1 MARLQFQLKV
11 DGLEDESL
19 VVRGFEGQESLSD
32 SVWRSE
38 PCYGFR
44 YQVDL
49 ASALSNLAAEQFV
62 DQTAHLTILRDGQ
75 VVQQINGIVRQF
87 SKGDTGHRH
96 TFYSLT
102 LVPALERL
110 SLRSNSR
117 IFQQQSVPEIISIL
131 LQEMGIE
138 DYAFA
143 LKREC
148 AQREFCVQY
157 RETDLQFLH
166 RIAAEEGL
174 VYSHLHEAQKH
185 TLLFTDSSDSQP
197 KLAKPVPYNALA
209 GGEINLPYVVDLQ
222 FKTTAQVSHTELKDY
237 SFKKPAYGFTQRTQG
252 KDIAYQQPNYEHFD
266 APGRY
271 KDDANGKAFSQIR
284 LEYLRRDALL
294 ADAKS
299 DEPLLLAGVRFD
311 LQDHLD
317 HAMNRDWLVVQANH
331 QGTQPQAL
339 QEEGGSGATT
349 YSNQLK
355 LIPAHITWRAR
366 PCAKPQV
373 DGPMIATVVG
383 PQGEEIYCDN
393 FGRVKVH
400 FPWDRYSSSNE
411 KSSCWVRVAQEWAG
425 SQYGSMAIPR
435 VGHEVIVSFL
445 NGDPDQPIITGRTY
459 HATNTAPY
467 ALPDHKTKTVLRT
480 ETHQGQGY
488 NELSFEDQAG
498 SEQILLHA
506 QKDWD
511 ALIEHDHTEV
521 IRHDQH
527 LTVDNDRFTRI
538 QRNQHLTVEGEVR
551 SKIALDSSHEVG
563 ASLQHK
569 VGQRIAVEAGKEISL
584 KSGAK
589 IVVEAGAEL
598 TLKAGGSFVKVDAG
612 GVHLVGPAINLN
624 AGGSAGSGSAYSG
637 QLAAAPRMLAQ
648 AKPVAE
654 LVQPDVAAS
663 MQSGAARVIDVASLP
678 TMMPSSA
685 NNTANDE
692 PVAEE
697 KTPERIL
704 KSDLLKPSDE
714 LEKLAKRQASAYRQG
729 NHSDEVKLLQ
739 EALIKLGFDL
749 GKAGAD
755 GDFGSKTK
763 TAIEQFQK
771 SYQPSHQ
778 THPSYSIGAVDGIVG
793 KGTLLALDEALM
805 DGWVYENIDGYIY
818 SQDGGFLGKTFNPSN
833 VVYIAESKDDSG
845 NYINAKELINI
856 THEEFQIS
864 AAIVKHEGT
873 DDKSPDE
880 YIWIA
885 HSANNY
891 ATKKGKSLYQILMTS
906 YSSVPKSEKVP
917 LPYSKEDLTSNF
929 ARKAVA
935 SVYLDPD
942 PTNGATLWDGTDFIA
957 WGLNSPNGTPQ
968 NKFEEYYRITIDSS
982 TYQSFLSAQLLKYK
996 GGKVKYYG
1004 KYYDIPSMVFKE
1016 PKNWASGNFVYDT
1029 GYLRRKMI
1037 LATGTRGRSI
1047 FWRVI

>member
-527 LTVDNDRFTRI
+527 LTMDNDRFTRI

-624 AGGSAGSGSAYSG
+624 AGGSAGSGSAYGG

-654 LVQPDVAAS
+654 LVQPDIAAS

-678 TMMPSSA
+678 TIMPSSA

>member
-49 ASALSNLAAEQFV
+49 ASALSNLTAEQFV

-75 VVQQINGIVRQF
+75 VVQQINGIVRQL

-102 LVPALERL
+102 LVPELERL

-209 GGEINLPYVVDLQ
+209 GGEINHPYVVDLQ

-445 NGDPDQPIITGRTY
+445 NGDPDQPIVTGRTY

-584 KSGAK
+584 KSGTK

-612 GVHLVGPAINLN
+612 GVHLVGPAINPN
-624 AGGSAGSGSAYSG
+624 AGGSAGSGSAYGG

-654 LVQPDVAAS
+654 LVQPDIAAS

-678 TMMPSSA
+678 TMMPNSA

-771 SYQPSHQ
+771 SYKPSHQ

-805 DGWVYENIDGYIY
+805 DGWVYLLITKDM
-818 SQDGGFLGKTFNPSN
+818 LN
-833 VVYIAESKDDSG
+833 VVCPNSG
-845 NYINAKELINI
+845 NNKELLDSLNKYCPMYEIDTPI
-856 THEEFQIS
+856 R
-864 AAIVKHEGT
+864 
-873 DDKSPDE
+873 
-880 YIWIA
+880 IA
-885 HSANNY
+885 HFLSQIAHESGCFSSLTEGSNY
-891 ATKKGKSLYQILMTS
+891 SHMAAKLKFSKYRSYVDSLKSGST
-906 YSSVPKSEKVP
+906 
-917 LPYSKEDLTSNF
+917 
-929 ARKAVA
+929 
-935 SVYLDPD
+935 
-942 PTNGATLWDGTDFIA
+942 
-957 WGLNSPNGTPQ
+957 
-968 NKFEEYYRITIDSS
+968 NKFIREDNPARCKQPDL
-982 TYQSFLSAQLLKYK
+982 F
-996 GGKVKYYG
+996 
-1004 KYYDIPSMVFKE
+1004 
-1016 PKNWASGNFVYDT
+1016 NFVYSSSNGNGDEKSGD
-1029 GYLRRKMI
+1029 GYKY
-1037 LATGTRGRSI
+1037 RGRGLIQITGKDKYSRFTSVHNSKNPDDTQNFVI
-1047 FWRVI
+1047 NPDLVSENLNYAVESACIYWRHWGALSKKFNANGDINILIDNAPNDVELISQAVNGGSYGHSNGLDDRIDKFNKIKNNLGL

>member
-49 ASALSNLAAEQFV
+49 ASALSNLTAEQFV

-222 FKTTAQVSHTELKDY
+222 FKTTAQVSHTEFKDY

-317 HAMNRDWLVVQANH
+317 LAMNRDWLVVQANH

-349 YSNQLK
+349 YSNQLR

-598 TLKAGGSFVKVDAG
+598 TLTAGGSFVKVDAG

-624 AGGSAGSGSAYSG
+624 AGGSAGSGSAYGG

-654 LVQPDVAAS
+654 LVQPDIAAS

-678 TMMPSSA
+678 TMIPSSA

-778 THPSYSIGAVDGIVG
+778 THPSYSIGPVDGIVG

-805 DGWVYENIDGYIY
+805 DGWVYLLITKDM
-818 SQDGGFLGKTFNPSN
+818 LN
-833 VVYIAESKDDSG
+833 VVCPNSG
-845 NYINAKELINI
+845 NNKELLDSLNKYCPMYEIDTPI
-856 THEEFQIS
+856 R
-864 AAIVKHEGT
+864 
-873 DDKSPDE
+873 
-880 YIWIA
+880 IA
-885 HSANNY
+885 HFLSQIAHESGCFSSLTEGSNY
-891 ATKKGKSLYQILMTS
+891 SHMAAKLKFSKYRSYVDSLKSGST
-906 YSSVPKSEKVP
+906 
-917 LPYSKEDLTSNF
+917 
-929 ARKAVA
+929 
-935 SVYLDPD
+935 
-942 PTNGATLWDGTDFIA
+942 
-957 WGLNSPNGTPQ
+957 
-968 NKFEEYYRITIDSS
+968 NKFIREDNPARCKQPDL
-982 TYQSFLSAQLLKYK
+982 F
-996 GGKVKYYG
+996 
-1004 KYYDIPSMVFKE
+1004 
-1016 PKNWASGNFVYDT
+1016 NFVYSSSNGNGDEKSGD
-1029 GYLRRKMI
+1029 GYKY
-1037 LATGTRGRSI
+1037 RGRGLIQITGKDKYSRFTSVHNSKNPDDTQNFVI
-1047 FWRVI
+1047 NPDLVSENLNYAVESACIYWRHWGALSKKFNANGDINILIDNAPNDVELISQAVNGGSYGHSNGLDDRIDKFNKIKNNLGL

>member
-49 ASALSNLAAEQFV
+49 ASALSNLTAEQFV

-197 KLAKPVPYNALA
+197 KLAKPVPYNALT

-551 SKIALDSSHEVG
+551 SKIALDSNHEVG

-624 AGGSAGSGSAYSG
+624 AGGSAGSGSAYGG

-654 LVQPDVAAS
+654 LVQPDIAAS

-805 DGWVYENIDGYIY
+805 DGWVYLLITKDMLNIVCP
-818 SQDGGFLGKTFNPSN
+818 N
-833 VVYIAESKDDSG
+833 SG
-845 NYINAKELINI
+845 NNKELLDSLNKYCPMYEIDTPI
-856 THEEFQIS
+856 R
-864 AAIVKHEGT
+864 
-873 DDKSPDE
+873 
-880 YIWIA
+880 IA
-885 HSANNY
+885 HFLSQIAHESGCFSSLTEGSNY
-891 ATKKGKSLYQILMTS
+891 SHMAAKLKFSKYRSYVDSLKSGST
-906 YSSVPKSEKVP
+906 
-917 LPYSKEDLTSNF
+917 
-929 ARKAVA
+929 
-935 SVYLDPD
+935 
-942 PTNGATLWDGTDFIA
+942 
-957 WGLNSPNGTPQ
+957 
-968 NKFEEYYRITIDSS
+968 NKFIREDNPARCKQPDL
-982 TYQSFLSAQLLKYK
+982 F
-996 GGKVKYYG
+996 
-1004 KYYDIPSMVFKE
+1004 
-1016 PKNWASGNFVYDT
+1016 NFVYSSSNGNGDEKSGD
-1029 GYLRRKMI
+1029 GYKY
-1037 LATGTRGRSI
+1037 RGRGLIQITGKDKYSRFTSVHNSKNPDDTQNFVI
-1047 FWRVI
+1047 NPDLVSENLNYAVESACIYWRHWGALSKKFNANGDINILIDNAPNDVELISQAVNGGSYGHSNGLDDRIDKFNKIKNSLGL

>member
-1 MARLQFQLKV
+1 MARLQFLLQV

-49 ASALSNLAAEQFV
+49 ASALSNLTAEQFV
-62 DQTAHLTILRDGQ
+62 DQTAHLTILRDGK
-75 VVQQINGIVRQF
+75 VVQQINGIVRQL

-117 IFQQQSVPEIISIL
+117 IFQQQTVPEIISIL

-185 TLLFTDSSDSQP
+185 TLLFTDSTDNQP

-209 GGEINLPYVVDLQ
+209 GGQFNLPYVVDLQ

-299 DEPLLLAGVRFD
+299 DESLLLAGVRFD

-317 HAMNRDWLVVQANH
+317 LAMNRDWLVVQANH
-331 QGTQPQAL
+331 QGRQPQAL

-400 FPWDRYSSSNE
+400 FPWDRYSNSNE

-563 ASLQHK
+563 ASRQHK

-624 AGGSAGSGSAYSG
+624 AGGSAGSGSAYGG

-654 LVQPDVAAS
+654 LVQPDIVAS

-805 DGWVYENIDGYIY
+805 DGWVYLLITKDM
-818 SQDGGFLGKTFNPSN
+818 LN
-833 VVYIAESKDDSG
+833 VVCPNSG
-845 NYINAKELINI
+845 NNKELLDSLNKYCPMYEIDTPI
-856 THEEFQIS
+856 R
-864 AAIVKHEGT
+864 
-873 DDKSPDE
+873 
-880 YIWIA
+880 IA
-885 HSANNY
+885 HFLSQIAHESGCFSSLTEGSNY
-891 ATKKGKSLYQILMTS
+891 SHMAAKLKFSKYRSYVDSLKSGST
-906 YSSVPKSEKVP
+906 
-917 LPYSKEDLTSNF
+917 
-929 ARKAVA
+929 
-935 SVYLDPD
+935 
-942 PTNGATLWDGTDFIA
+942 
-957 WGLNSPNGTPQ
+957 
-968 NKFEEYYRITIDSS
+968 NKFIREDNPARCKQPDL
-982 TYQSFLSAQLLKYK
+982 F
-996 GGKVKYYG
+996 
-1004 KYYDIPSMVFKE
+1004 
-1016 PKNWASGNFVYDT
+1016 NFVYSSSNGNGDEKSGD
-1029 GYLRRKMI
+1029 GYKY
-1037 LATGTRGRSI
+1037 RGRGLIQITGKDKYSRFTSVHNSKNPDDTQNFVI
-1047 FWRVI
+1047 NPDLVSENLNYAVESACIYWRHWGALSKKFNANGDINILIDNAPNDVELISQAVNGGSYGHSNGLDDRIDKFNKIKNNLGL

>member
-49 ASALSNLAAEQFV
+49 ASALSNLTAEQFV

-299 DEPLLLAGVRFD
+299 DEPLLLAGMRFD

-317 HAMNRDWLVVQANH
+317 LAMNRDWLVVQANH
-331 QGTQPQAL
+331 QGRQPQAL

-373 DGPMIATVVG
+373 DGPMIAIVVG

-598 TLKAGGSFVKVDAG
+598 TLTAGGSFVKVDAG

-624 AGGSAGSGSAYSG
+624 AGGSAGSGSAYGG

-654 LVQPDVAAS
+654 LVQPDIAAS

-697 KTPERIL
+697 ETPERIL

-818 SQDGGFLGKTFNPSN
+818 SQDGGFLGRTFNPSN

>member
-49 ASALSNLAAEQFV
+49 ASALSNLTAEQFV

-209 GGEINLPYVVDLQ
+209 GGEINVPYVVDLQ

-339 QEEGGSGATT
+339 QEEGGAGATT

-445 NGDPDQPIITGRTY
+445 NGDPDQPIVTGRTY

-551 SKIALDSSHEVG
+551 SIIVLDSSHEVG
-563 ASLQHK
+563 ASLQYK

-624 AGGSAGSGSAYSG
+624 AGGSAGSGSAYGG

-654 LVQPDVAAS
+654 LVQPDIAAS

-685 NNTANDE
+685 NNTANGE
-692 PVAEE
+692 PVPEE

-805 DGWVYENIDGYIY
+805 DGWVYLLITKDM
-818 SQDGGFLGKTFNPSN
+818 LN
-833 VVYIAESKDDSG
+833 VVCPNSG
-845 NYINAKELINI
+845 NNKELLDSLNKYCPMYEIDTPI
-856 THEEFQIS
+856 R
-864 AAIVKHEGT
+864 
-873 DDKSPDE
+873 
-880 YIWIA
+880 IA
-885 HSANNY
+885 HFLSQIAHESGCFSSLTEGSNY
-891 ATKKGKSLYQILMTS
+891 SHMAAKLKFSKYRTYVDSLKSGST
-906 YSSVPKSEKVP
+906 
-917 LPYSKEDLTSNF
+917 
-929 ARKAVA
+929 
-935 SVYLDPD
+935 
-942 PTNGATLWDGTDFIA
+942 
-957 WGLNSPNGTPQ
+957 
-968 NKFEEYYRITIDSS
+968 NKFIREDNPARCKQPDL
-982 TYQSFLSAQLLKYK
+982 F
-996 GGKVKYYG
+996 
-1004 KYYDIPSMVFKE
+1004 
-1016 PKNWASGNFVYDT
+1016 NFVYSSSNGNGDEKSGD
-1029 GYLRRKMI
+1029 GYKY
-1037 LATGTRGRSI
+1037 RGRGLIQITGKDKYSRFTSVHNSKNPDDTQNFVI
-1047 FWRVI
+1047 NPDLVSENLNYAVESACIYWRHWGALSKKFNANGDINILIDNAPNDVELISQAVNGGSYGHSNGLDDRIDKFNKIKNNLGL

>member
-49 ASALSNLAAEQFV
+49 ASALSNLTAEQFV

-252 KDIAYQQPNYEHFD
+252 KDIAYQQPNYEYFD

-317 HAMNRDWLVVQANH
+317 LAMNRDWLVVQANH

-445 NGDPDQPIITGRTY
+445 NGDPDQPIVTGRTY

-624 AGGSAGSGSAYSG
+624 AGGSAGSGSAYGG

-654 LVQPDVAAS
+654 LVQPDIAAS
-663 MQSGAARVIDVASLP
+663 IQSGAARVIDVASLP

-778 THPSYSIGAVDGIVG
+778 THPSYSIGPVDGIVG

-805 DGWVYENIDGYIY
+805 DGWVYLLITKDM
-818 SQDGGFLGKTFNPSN
+818 LN
-833 VVYIAESKDDSG
+833 VVCPNSG
-845 NYINAKELINI
+845 NNKELLDSLNKYCPMYEIDTPI
-856 THEEFQIS
+856 R
-864 AAIVKHEGT
+864 
-873 DDKSPDE
+873 
-880 YIWIA
+880 IA
-885 HSANNY
+885 HFLSQIAHESGCFSSLTEGSNY
-891 ATKKGKSLYQILMTS
+891 SHMAAKLKFSKYRSYVDSLKSGST
-906 YSSVPKSEKVP
+906 
-917 LPYSKEDLTSNF
+917 
-929 ARKAVA
+929 
-935 SVYLDPD
+935 
-942 PTNGATLWDGTDFIA
+942 
-957 WGLNSPNGTPQ
+957 
-968 NKFEEYYRITIDSS
+968 NKFIREDNPARCKQPDL
-982 TYQSFLSAQLLKYK
+982 F
-996 GGKVKYYG
+996 
-1004 KYYDIPSMVFKE
+1004 
-1016 PKNWASGNFVYDT
+1016 NFVYSSSNGNGDEKSGD
-1029 GYLRRKMI
+1029 GYKY
-1037 LATGTRGRSI
+1037 RGRGLIQITGKDKYSRFTSVHNSKNPDDTQNFVI
-1047 FWRVI
+1047 NPDLVSENLNYAVESACIYWRHWGALSKKFNANGDINILIDNAPNDVELISQAVNGGSYGHSNGLDDRIDKFNKIKNNLGL

>member
-49 ASALSNLAAEQFV
+49 ASALSNLTAEQFV

-209 GGEINLPYVVDLQ
+209 GGEINVPYVVDLQ

-339 QEEGGSGATT
+339 QEEGGAGATT

-445 NGDPDQPIITGRTY
+445 NGDPDQPIVTGRTY

-488 NELSFEDQAG
+488 NDLSFEDQAG

-551 SKIALDSSHEVG
+551 SIIVLDSSHEVG
-563 ASLQHK
+563 ASLQYK

-624 AGGSAGSGSAYSG
+624 AGGSAGSGSAYGG

-654 LVQPDVAAS
+654 LVQPDIAAS

-685 NNTANDE
+685 NNTANGE
-692 PVAEE
+692 PVPEE

-805 DGWVYENIDGYIY
+805 DGWVYLLITKDM
-818 SQDGGFLGKTFNPSN
+818 LN
-833 VVYIAESKDDSG
+833 VVCPNSG
-845 NYINAKELINI
+845 NNKELLDSLNKYCPMYEIDTPI
-856 THEEFQIS
+856 R
-864 AAIVKHEGT
+864 
-873 DDKSPDE
+873 
-880 YIWIA
+880 IA
-885 HSANNY
+885 HFLSQIAHESGCFSSLTEGSNY
-891 ATKKGKSLYQILMTS
+891 SHMAAKLKFSKYRTYVDSLKSGST
-906 YSSVPKSEKVP
+906 
-917 LPYSKEDLTSNF
+917 
-929 ARKAVA
+929 
-935 SVYLDPD
+935 
-942 PTNGATLWDGTDFIA
+942 
-957 WGLNSPNGTPQ
+957 
-968 NKFEEYYRITIDSS
+968 NKFIREDNPARCKQPDL
-982 TYQSFLSAQLLKYK
+982 F
-996 GGKVKYYG
+996 
-1004 KYYDIPSMVFKE
+1004 
-1016 PKNWASGNFVYDT
+1016 NFVYSSSNGNGDEKSGD
-1029 GYLRRKMI
+1029 GYKY
-1037 LATGTRGRSI
+1037 RGRGLIQITGKDKYSRFTSVHNSKNPDDTQNFVI
-1047 FWRVI
+1047 NPDLVSENLNYAVESACIYWRHWGALSKKFNANGDINILIDNAPNDVELISQAVNGGSYGHSNGLDDRIDKFNKIKNNLGL

>member
-49 ASALSNLAAEQFV
+49 ASALSNLTAEQFV

-96 TFYSLT
+96 TFYSLM

-117 IFQQQSVPEIISIL
+117 IFQQQTVPEIISIL

-317 HAMNRDWLVVQANH
+317 LAMNRDWLVVQANH

-445 NGDPDQPIITGRTY
+445 NGDPDQPIVTGRTY

-538 QRNQHLTVEGEVR
+538 QRNQHLTVEGEIR

-654 LVQPDVAAS
+654 LVQPDIAAS

-739 EALIKLGFDL
+739 EALIKLGFEL

-778 THPSYSIGAVDGIVG
+778 THPSYSIGPVDGIVG

-805 DGWVYENIDGYIY
+805 DGWVYLLITKDM
-818 SQDGGFLGKTFNPSN
+818 LN
-833 VVYIAESKDDSG
+833 VVCPNSG
-845 NYINAKELINI
+845 NNKELLDSLKKYCPMYEIDTPI
-856 THEEFQIS
+856 R
-864 AAIVKHEGT
+864 
-873 DDKSPDE
+873 
-880 YIWIA
+880 IA
-885 HSANNY
+885 HFLSQIAHESGCFSSLTEGSNY
-891 ATKKGKSLYQILMTS
+891 SHMAAKLKFSKYRSYVDSLKSGST
-906 YSSVPKSEKVP
+906 
-917 LPYSKEDLTSNF
+917 
-929 ARKAVA
+929 
-935 SVYLDPD
+935 
-942 PTNGATLWDGTDFIA
+942 
-957 WGLNSPNGTPQ
+957 
-968 NKFEEYYRITIDSS
+968 NKFIREDNPARCKQPDL
-982 TYQSFLSAQLLKYK
+982 F
-996 GGKVKYYG
+996 
-1004 KYYDIPSMVFKE
+1004 
-1016 PKNWASGNFVYDT
+1016 NFVYSSSNGNGDEKSGD
-1029 GYLRRKMI
+1029 GYKY
-1037 LATGTRGRSI
+1037 RGRGLIQITGKDKYSRFTSVHNSKNPDDTQNFVI
-1047 FWRVI
+1047 NPDLVSENLNYAVESACIYWRHWGALSKKFNANGDINILIDNAPNDVELISQAVNGGSYGHSNGLDDRIDKFNKIKNNLGL

>member
-49 ASALSNLAAEQFV
+49 ASALSNLTAEQFV

-527 LTVDNDRFTRI
+527 LTMDNDRFTRI

-624 AGGSAGSGSAYSG
+624 AGGSAGSGSAYGG

-654 LVQPDVAAS
+654 LVQPDIAAS

-678 TMMPSSA
+678 TIMPSSA

>member
-49 ASALSNLAAEQFV
+49 ASALSNLTAEQFV

-75 VVQQINGIVRQF
+75 VVQQINGIVRQL
-87 SKGDTGHRH
+87 SKGDTGYRH

-271 KDDANGKAFSQIR
+271 KDDVNGKAFSQIR

-317 HAMNRDWLVVQANH
+317 LAMNRDWLVVQANH

-569 VGQRIAVEAGKEISL
+569 VGQRIAVESGKEISL
-584 KSGAK
+584 KSSAK

-624 AGGSAGSGSAYSG
+624 AGGSAGSGSAYGG
-637 QLAAAPRMLAQ
+637 QLAASPRMLAQ

-654 LVQPDVAAS
+654 LVQPDIAAS

-714 LEKLAKRQASAYRQG
+714 LEKLAKRQVSAYRQG

-805 DGWVYENIDGYIY
+805 DGWVYLLITKDMLNIVCP
-818 SQDGGFLGKTFNPSN
+818 N
-833 VVYIAESKDDSG
+833 SG
-845 NYINAKELINI
+845 NNKELLDSLNKYCPMYEIDTPI
-856 THEEFQIS
+856 R
-864 AAIVKHEGT
+864 
-873 DDKSPDE
+873 
-880 YIWIA
+880 IA
-885 HSANNY
+885 HFLSQIAHESGCFSSLTEGSNY
-891 ATKKGKSLYQILMTS
+891 SHMAAKLKFSKYRSYVDSLKSGST
-906 YSSVPKSEKVP
+906 
-917 LPYSKEDLTSNF
+917 
-929 ARKAVA
+929 
-935 SVYLDPD
+935 
-942 PTNGATLWDGTDFIA
+942 
-957 WGLNSPNGTPQ
+957 
-968 NKFEEYYRITIDSS
+968 NKFIREDNPARCKQPDL
-982 TYQSFLSAQLLKYK
+982 F
-996 GGKVKYYG
+996 
-1004 KYYDIPSMVFKE
+1004 
-1016 PKNWASGNFVYDT
+1016 NFVYSSSNGNGDEKSGD
-1029 GYLRRKMI
+1029 GYKY
-1037 LATGTRGRSI
+1037 RGRGLIQITGKDKYSRFTSVHNSKNPDDTQNFVI
-1047 FWRVI
+1047 NPDLVSENLNYAVESACIYWRHWGALSKKFNANGDINILIDNAPNDVELISQAVNGGSYGHSNGLDDRIDKFNKIKNNLGL

>member
-49 ASALSNLAAEQFV
+49 ASALSNLTAEQFV

-75 VVQQINGIVRQF
+75 VVQQINGIVRQL

-317 HAMNRDWLVVQANH
+317 LAMNRDWLVVQANH

-339 QEEGGSGATT
+339 QEEGGAGATT

-551 SKIALDSSHEVG
+551 GKIALDSSHEVG

-624 AGGSAGSGSAYSG
+624 AGGSAGSGSAYGG

-654 LVQPDVAAS
+654 LVQPDIAAS

-714 LEKLAKRQASAYRQG
+714 LEKLAKRQASAYAYRQG

-805 DGWVYENIDGYIY
+805 DGW
-818 SQDGGFLGKTFNPSN
+818 
-833 VVYIAESKDDSG
+833 ESTCECKLM
-845 NYINAKELINI
+845 INFDFIKELEGVKKYGYVPDVKGSNSGVTIASGLDLGARSKSDLI
-856 THEEFQIS
+856 TLGLPTSLIDKLTPYLGYKKHDAEAILAENPLLIS
-864 AAIVKHEGT
+864 DQELDILVSKVKESETNRIVDLYNRMSKV
-873 DDKSPDE
+873 
-880 YIWIA
+880 
-885 HSANNY
+885 
-891 ATKKGKSLYQILMTS
+891 KKF
-906 YSSVPKSEKVP
+906 EC
-917 LPYSKEDLTSNF
+917 LPWQAQT
-929 ARKAVA
+929 VIA
-935 SVYLDPD
+935 SV
-942 PTNGATLWDGTDFIA
+942 A
-957 WGLNSPNGTPQ
+957 
-968 NKFEEYYRITIDSS
+968 
-982 TYQSFLSAQLLKYK
+982 YQY
-996 GGKVKYYG
+996 
-1004 KYYDIPSMVFKE
+1004 
-1016 PKNWASGNFVYDT
+1016 
-1029 GYLRRKMI
+1029 GYLPSETKDFWKQAIEQNWSAMYGNLMNFGDKYSTRRQKEAKLI
-1037 LATGTRGRSI
+1037 GEI
-1047 FWRVI
+1047 K

>member
-75 VVQQINGIVRQF
+75 VVQQINGIVRQL

-271 KDDANGKAFSQIR
+271 KDDASGKAFSQIR

-317 HAMNRDWLVVQANH
+317 LAMNRYWLVVQANH

-624 AGGSAGSGSAYSG
+624 AGGSAGSGSAYGG

-654 LVQPDVAAS
+654 LVQPDIAAS

-805 DGWVYENIDGYIY
+805 DGWVYLLITKDMLNIVCP
-818 SQDGGFLGKTFNPSN
+818 N
-833 VVYIAESKDDSG
+833 SG
-845 NYINAKELINI
+845 NNKELLDSLNKYCPMYEIDTPI
-856 THEEFQIS
+856 R
-864 AAIVKHEGT
+864 
-873 DDKSPDE
+873 
-880 YIWIA
+880 IA
-885 HSANNY
+885 HFLSQIAHESGCFSSLTEGSNY
-891 ATKKGKSLYQILMTS
+891 SHMAAKLKFSKYRSYVDSLKSGST
-906 YSSVPKSEKVP
+906 
-917 LPYSKEDLTSNF
+917 
-929 ARKAVA
+929 
-935 SVYLDPD
+935 
-942 PTNGATLWDGTDFIA
+942 
-957 WGLNSPNGTPQ
+957 
-968 NKFEEYYRITIDSS
+968 NKFIREDNPARCKQPDL
-982 TYQSFLSAQLLKYK
+982 F
-996 GGKVKYYG
+996 
-1004 KYYDIPSMVFKE
+1004 
-1016 PKNWASGNFVYDT
+1016 NFVYSSSNGNGDEKSGD
-1029 GYLRRKMI
+1029 GYKY
-1037 LATGTRGRSI
+1037 RGRGLIQITGKDKYSRFTSVHNSKNPDDTQNFVI
-1047 FWRVI
+1047 NPDLVSENLNYAVESACIYWRHWGALSKKFNANGDINILIDNAPNDVELISQAVNGGSYGHSNGLDDRIDKFNKIKNSLGL

>member
-11 DGLEDESL
+11 DSLEDESL

-49 ASALSNLAAEQFV
+49 ASALSNLTAEQFV

-87 SKGDTGHRH
+87 SKGDTGYRH

-624 AGGSAGSGSAYSG
+624 AGGSAGSGSAYGG

-654 LVQPDVAAS
+654 LVQPDIAAS

>member
-1 MARLQFQLKV
+1 MARLQFLLQV

-49 ASALSNLAAEQFV
+49 ASALSNLTAEQFV

-117 IFQQQSVPEIISIL
+117 IFQQQNVPEIISIL

-148 AQREFCVQY
+148 ARREFCVQY

-185 TLLFTDSSDSQP
+185 TLLFTDSTDNQP

-294 ADAKS
+294 AYAKS
-299 DEPLLLAGVRFD
+299 GEPLLLAGVRFD

-317 HAMNRDWLVVQANH
+317 LAMNRDWLVVQANH

-563 ASLQHK
+563 ASRQHK

-624 AGGSAGSGSAYSG
+624 AGGSAGSGSAYG
-637 QLAAAPRMLAQ
+637 GLPPLNAKQLLE
-648 AKPVAE
+648 E
-654 LVQPDVAAS
+654 LTPN
-663 MQSGAARVIDVASLP
+663 
-678 TMMPSSA
+678 TMEFYYVNS
-685 NNTANDE
+685 
-692 PVAEE
+692 
-697 KTPERIL
+697 
-704 KSDLLKPSDE
+704 E
-714 LEKLAKRQASAYRQG
+714 LEPIATAKYKAVL
-729 NHSDEVKLLQ
+729 SDRREV
-739 EALIKLGFDL
+739 
-749 GKAGAD
+749 
-755 GDFGSKTK
+755 FGSLDANGYAK
-763 TAIEQFQK
+763 IENVPNGIAQIIYELDSSF
-771 SYQPSHQ
+771 
-778 THPSYSIGAVDGIVG
+778 VDIPR
-793 KGTLLALDEALM
+793 EP
-805 DGWVYENIDGYIY
+805 I
-818 SQDGGFLGKTFNPSN
+818 SN
-833 VVYIAESKDDSG
+833 
-845 NYINAKELINI
+845 
-856 THEEFQIS
+856 
-864 AAIVKHEGT
+864 
-873 DDKSPDE
+873 
-880 YIWIA
+880 
-885 HSANNY
+885 
-891 ATKKGKSLYQILMTS
+891 
-906 YSSVPKSEKVP
+906 
-917 LPYSKEDLTSNF
+917 
-929 ARKAVA
+929 
-935 SVYLDPD
+935 
-942 PTNGATLWDGTDFIA
+942 
-957 WGLNSPNGTPQ
+957 LNS
-968 NKFEEYYRITIDSS
+968 RLD
-982 TYQSFLSAQLLKYK
+982 QLL
-996 GGKVKYYG
+996 G
-1004 KYYDIPSMVFKE
+1004 E
-1016 PKNWASGNFVYDT
+1016 
-1029 GYLRRKMI
+1029 
-1037 LATGTRGRSI
+1037 
-1047 FWRVI
+1047 

>member
-49 ASALSNLAAEQFV
+49 ASALSNLTAEQFV

-96 TFYSLT
+96 TFYSLM

-117 IFQQQSVPEIISIL
+117 IFQQQTVPEIISIL

-624 AGGSAGSGSAYSG
+624 AGGSAGSGSAYGG

-654 LVQPDVAAS
+654 LVQPDIAAS

-805 DGWVYENIDGYIY
+805 DGWVYLLITKDMLNIVCP
-818 SQDGGFLGKTFNPSN
+818 N
-833 VVYIAESKDDSG
+833 SG
-845 NYINAKELINI
+845 NNKELLDSLNKYCPMYEIDTPI
-856 THEEFQIS
+856 R
-864 AAIVKHEGT
+864 
-873 DDKSPDE
+873 
-880 YIWIA
+880 IA
-885 HSANNY
+885 HFLSQIAHESGCFSSLTEGSNY
-891 ATKKGKSLYQILMTS
+891 SHMAAKLKFSKYRTYVDSLKSGST
-906 YSSVPKSEKVP
+906 
-917 LPYSKEDLTSNF
+917 
-929 ARKAVA
+929 
-935 SVYLDPD
+935 
-942 PTNGATLWDGTDFIA
+942 
-957 WGLNSPNGTPQ
+957 
-968 NKFEEYYRITIDSS
+968 NKFIREDNPARCKQPDL
-982 TYQSFLSAQLLKYK
+982 F
-996 GGKVKYYG
+996 
-1004 KYYDIPSMVFKE
+1004 
-1016 PKNWASGNFVYDT
+1016 NFVYSSSNGNGDEKSGD
-1029 GYLRRKMI
+1029 GYKY
-1037 LATGTRGRSI
+1037 RGRGLIQITGKDKYSRFTSVHNSKNPDDTQNFVI
-1047 FWRVI
+1047 NPDLVSENLNYAVESACIYWRHWGALSKKFNANGDINILIDNAPNDVELISQAVNGGSYGHSNGLDDRIDKFNKIKNSLGL

>member
-49 ASALSNLAAEQFV
+49 ASALSNLTAEQFV
-62 DQTAHLTILRDGQ
+62 DQTAHLIILRDGQ

-317 HAMNRDWLVVQANH
+317 HAINRDWLVVQANH

-624 AGGSAGSGSAYSG
+624 AGGSAGSGSAYGG

-654 LVQPDVAAS
+654 LVQPDIAAS

-704 KSDLLKPSDE
+704 KSDLLKSSDE

-755 GDFGSKTK
+755 GDFGGKTK

-805 DGWVYENIDGYIY
+805 DGWVYLLITKDM
-818 SQDGGFLGKTFNPSN
+818 LN
-833 VVYIAESKDDSG
+833 VVCPNSG
-845 NYINAKELINI
+845 NNKELLDSLNKYCPMYEIDTPI
-856 THEEFQIS
+856 R
-864 AAIVKHEGT
+864 
-873 DDKSPDE
+873 
-880 YIWIA
+880 IA
-885 HSANNY
+885 HFLSQIAHESGCFSSLTEGSNY
-891 ATKKGKSLYQILMTS
+891 SHMAAKLKFSKYRSYVDSLKSGST
-906 YSSVPKSEKVP
+906 
-917 LPYSKEDLTSNF
+917 
-929 ARKAVA
+929 
-935 SVYLDPD
+935 
-942 PTNGATLWDGTDFIA
+942 
-957 WGLNSPNGTPQ
+957 
-968 NKFEEYYRITIDSS
+968 NKFIREDNPARCKQPDL
-982 TYQSFLSAQLLKYK
+982 F
-996 GGKVKYYG
+996 
-1004 KYYDIPSMVFKE
+1004 
-1016 PKNWASGNFVYDT
+1016 NFVYSSSNGNGDEKSGD
-1029 GYLRRKMI
+1029 GYKY
-1037 LATGTRGRSI
+1037 RGRGLIQITGKDKYSRFTSVHNSKNPDDTQNFVI
-1047 FWRVI
+1047 NPDLVSENLNYAVESACIYWRHWGALSKKFNANGDINILIDNAPNDVELISQAVNGGSYGHSNGLDDRIDKFNKIKNNLGL

>member
-49 ASALSNLAAEQFV
+49 ASALSNLTAEQFV

-271 KDDANGKAFSQIR
+271 KDDANGKAFSQSR

-299 DEPLLLAGVRFD
+299 DEPLLLAGMRFD

-317 HAMNRDWLVVQANH
+317 LAMNRDWLVVQANH
-331 QGTQPQAL
+331 QGRQPQAL

-349 YSNQLK
+349 YSNQLQ

-383 PQGEEIYCDN
+383 PQGEEIYCDT

-400 FPWDRYSSSNE
+400 FPWDRYSSSHE

-467 ALPDHKTKTVLRT
+467 VLPDHKTKTVLRT

-527 LTVDNDRFTRI
+527 LTVDNDRFIRI
-538 QRNQHLTVEGEVR
+538 QRNQHVTIEGESR

-624 AGGSAGSGSAYSG
+624 AGGSAGSGSAYGG
-637 QLAAAPRMLAQ
+637 QLAASPRMLAQ

-654 LVQPDVAAS
+654 LVQPDIAAS

-714 LEKLAKRQASAYRQG
+714 LEKLAKRQVSAYRQG

-755 GDFGSKTK
+755 GDFGGKTK

-778 THPSYSIGAVDGIVG
+778 THPSYSIGPVDGIVG

>member
-1 MARLQFQLKV
+1 MARLQFLLQV

-49 ASALSNLAAEQFV
+49 ASALSNLTAEQFV

-75 VVQQINGIVRQF
+75 VVQQINGIVRQL

-185 TLLFTDSSDSQP
+185 TLLFTDSTDNQP

-209 GGEINLPYVVDLQ
+209 GGESNLPYVVELQ

-252 KDIAYQQPNYEHFD
+252 KDIAYQQPHYEHFD

-317 HAMNRDWLVVQANH
+317 LAMNRDWLVVQANH
-331 QGTQPQAL
+331 QGMQPQAL

-349 YSNQLK
+349 YSNQLQ

-383 PQGEEIYCDN
+383 PQGEEIYCDT

-467 ALPDHKTKTVLRT
+467 VLPDHKTKTVLRT

-527 LTVDNDRFTRI
+527 LTVDSDRFTRI

-563 ASLQHK
+563 ASRQHK

-612 GVHLVGPAINLN
+612 GVHLVGPVINLN
-624 AGGSAGSGSAYSG
+624 AGGSAGSGSAYGG

-654 LVQPDVAAS
+654 LVQPDIAAS
-663 MQSGAARVIDVASLP
+663 MQSGAARVVDVASLP

-729 NHSDEVKLLQ
+729 NHRDEVKLLEQ
-739 EALIKLGFDL
+739 ALIKLGFDL

-805 DGWVYENIDGYIY
+805 DGWVYLLITKDM
-818 SQDGGFLGKTFNPSN
+818 LN
-833 VVYIAESKDDSG
+833 VVCPNSG
-845 NYINAKELINI
+845 NNKELLDSLNKYCPMYEIDTPI
-856 THEEFQIS
+856 R
-864 AAIVKHEGT
+864 
-873 DDKSPDE
+873 
-880 YIWIA
+880 IA
-885 HSANNY
+885 HFLSQIAHESGCFSSLTEGSNY
-891 ATKKGKSLYQILMTS
+891 SHMAAKLKFSKYRSYVDSLKSGST
-906 YSSVPKSEKVP
+906 
-917 LPYSKEDLTSNF
+917 
-929 ARKAVA
+929 
-935 SVYLDPD
+935 
-942 PTNGATLWDGTDFIA
+942 
-957 WGLNSPNGTPQ
+957 
-968 NKFEEYYRITIDSS
+968 NKFIREDNPARCKQPDL
-982 TYQSFLSAQLLKYK
+982 F
-996 GGKVKYYG
+996 
-1004 KYYDIPSMVFKE
+1004 
-1016 PKNWASGNFVYDT
+1016 NFVYSSSNGNGDEKSGD
-1029 GYLRRKMI
+1029 GYKY
-1037 LATGTRGRSI
+1037 RGRGLIQITGKDKYSRFTSVHNSKNPDDTQNFVI
-1047 FWRVI
+1047 NPDLVSENLNYAVESACIYWRHWGALSKKFNANGDINILIDNAPNDVELISQAVNGGSYGHSNGLDDRIDKFNKIKNSLGL

>member
-49 ASALSNLAAEQFV
+49 ASALSNLTAEQFV

-252 KDIAYQQPNYEHFD
+252 KDIAYQQPNCEHFD

-271 KDDANGKAFSQIR
+271 KDDVNGKAFSQIR

-527 LTVDNDRFTRI
+527 LTVDNDRFTHI

-624 AGGSAGSGSAYSG
+624 AGGSAGSGSAYGG
-637 QLAAAPRMLAQ
+637 QLAVAPRMLAQ

-654 LVQPDVAAS
+654 LVQPDIAAS

>member
-75 VVQQINGIVRQF
+75 VVQQINGIVRQL

-271 KDDANGKAFSQIR
+271 KDDASGKAFSQIR

-317 HAMNRDWLVVQANH
+317 LAMNRYWLVVQANH

-425 SQYGSMAIPR
+425 SQYGSIAIPR

-624 AGGSAGSGSAYSG
+624 AGGSAGSGSAYGG

-654 LVQPDVAAS
+654 LVQPDIAAS

-805 DGWVYENIDGYIY
+805 DGWVYLLITKDMLNIVCP
-818 SQDGGFLGKTFNPSN
+818 N
-833 VVYIAESKDDSG
+833 SG
-845 NYINAKELINI
+845 NNKELLDSLNKYCPMYEIDTPI
-856 THEEFQIS
+856 R
-864 AAIVKHEGT
+864 
-873 DDKSPDE
+873 
-880 YIWIA
+880 IA
-885 HSANNY
+885 HFLSQIAHESGCFSSLTEGSNY
-891 ATKKGKSLYQILMTS
+891 SHMAAKLKFSKYRSYVDSLKSGST
-906 YSSVPKSEKVP
+906 
-917 LPYSKEDLTSNF
+917 
-929 ARKAVA
+929 
-935 SVYLDPD
+935 
-942 PTNGATLWDGTDFIA
+942 
-957 WGLNSPNGTPQ
+957 
-968 NKFEEYYRITIDSS
+968 NKFIREDNPARCKQPDL
-982 TYQSFLSAQLLKYK
+982 F
-996 GGKVKYYG
+996 
-1004 KYYDIPSMVFKE
+1004 
-1016 PKNWASGNFVYDT
+1016 NFVYSSSNGNGDEKSGD
-1029 GYLRRKMI
+1029 GYKY
-1037 LATGTRGRSI
+1037 RGRGLIQITGKDKYSRFTSVHNSKNPDDTQNFVI
-1047 FWRVI
+1047 NPDLVSENLNYAVESACIYWRHWGALSKKFNANGDINILIDNAPNDVELISQAVNGGSYGHSNGLDDRIDKFNKIKNSLGL

>member
-49 ASALSNLAAEQFV
+49 ASALSNLTAEQFV

-148 AQREFCVQY
+148 PQREFCVQY

-197 KLAKPVPYNALA
+197 KLAKPLPYNALA

-317 HAMNRDWLVVQANH
+317 LAMNRDWLVVQANH

-445 NGDPDQPIITGRTY
+445 NGDPDQPIVTGRTY

-654 LVQPDVAAS
+654 LVQPDIAAS

-778 THPSYSIGAVDGIVG
+778 THPSYSIGPVDGIVG

-805 DGWVYENIDGYIY
+805 DGWVYLLITKDM
-818 SQDGGFLGKTFNPSN
+818 LN
-833 VVYIAESKDDSG
+833 VVCPNSG
-845 NYINAKELINI
+845 NNKELLDSLNKYCPMYEIDTPI
-856 THEEFQIS
+856 R
-864 AAIVKHEGT
+864 
-873 DDKSPDE
+873 
-880 YIWIA
+880 IA
-885 HSANNY
+885 HFLSQIAHESGCFSSLTEGSNY
-891 ATKKGKSLYQILMTS
+891 SHMAAKLKFSK
-906 YSSVPKSEKVP
+906 YSSYVDSLKSG
-917 LPYSKEDLTSNF
+917 ST
-929 ARKAVA
+929 
-935 SVYLDPD
+935 
-942 PTNGATLWDGTDFIA
+942 
-957 WGLNSPNGTPQ
+957 
-968 NKFEEYYRITIDSS
+968 NKFIREDNPARCKQPDL
-982 TYQSFLSAQLLKYK
+982 F
-996 GGKVKYYG
+996 
-1004 KYYDIPSMVFKE
+1004 
-1016 PKNWASGNFVYDT
+1016 NFVYSSSNGNGDEKSGD
-1029 GYLRRKMI
+1029 GYKY
-1037 LATGTRGRSI
+1037 RGRGLIQITGKDKYSRFTSVHNSKNPDDTQNFVI
-1047 FWRVI
+1047 NPDLVSENLNYAVESACIYWRHWGALSKKFNANGDINILIDNAPNDVELISQAVNGGSYGHSNGLDDRIDKFNKIKNNLGL

>member
-49 ASALSNLAAEQFV
+49 ASALSNLTAEQFV

-317 HAMNRDWLVVQANH
+317 LAMNRDWLVVQANH

-624 AGGSAGSGSAYSG
+624 AGGSAGSGSAYGG

-654 LVQPDVAAS
+654 LVQPDIAAS

-805 DGWVYENIDGYIY
+805 DGWVYLLITKDMLNIVCP
-818 SQDGGFLGKTFNPSN
+818 N
-833 VVYIAESKDDSG
+833 SG
-845 NYINAKELINI
+845 NNKELLDSLNKYCPMYEIDTPI
-856 THEEFQIS
+856 R
-864 AAIVKHEGT
+864 
-873 DDKSPDE
+873 
-880 YIWIA
+880 IA
-885 HSANNY
+885 HFLSQIAHESGCFSSLTEGSNY
-891 ATKKGKSLYQILMTS
+891 SHMAAKLKFSKYRTYVDSLKSGST
-906 YSSVPKSEKVP
+906 
-917 LPYSKEDLTSNF
+917 
-929 ARKAVA
+929 
-935 SVYLDPD
+935 
-942 PTNGATLWDGTDFIA
+942 
-957 WGLNSPNGTPQ
+957 
-968 NKFEEYYRITIDSS
+968 NKFIREDNPARCKQPDL
-982 TYQSFLSAQLLKYK
+982 F
-996 GGKVKYYG
+996 
-1004 KYYDIPSMVFKE
+1004 
-1016 PKNWASGNFVYDT
+1016 NFVYSSSNGNGDEKSGD
-1029 GYLRRKMI
+1029 GYKY
-1037 LATGTRGRSI
+1037 RGRGLIQITGKDKYSRFTSVHNSKNPDDTQNFVI
-1047 FWRVI
+1047 NPDLVSENLNYAVESACIYWRHWGALSKKFNANGDINILIDNAPNDVELISQAVNGGSYGHSNGLDDRIDKFNKIKNSLGL

>member
-49 ASALSNLAAEQFV
+49 ASALSNLTAEQFV

-174 VYSHLHEAQKH
+174 VYSYLHEAQKH

-317 HAMNRDWLVVQANH
+317 LAMNRDWLVVQANH

-339 QEEGGSGATT
+339 QEEGGAGATT

-527 LTVDNDRFTRI
+527 LTVDNDCFTRI

-551 SKIALDSSHEVG
+551 GKIALDSSHEVG

-624 AGGSAGSGSAYSG
+624 AGGSAGSGSAYGG

-654 LVQPDVAAS
+654 LVQPDIAAS

-805 DGWVYENIDGYIY
+805 DGWVYEKEQKICLCGRPITKDLLSKIIPSNRVKNGLFELSKSSSLKSISVDVFLEKVNSLLLQYGIDSCLNKMHFL
-818 SQDGGFLGKTFNPSN
+818 SQVLLESDYFKTAEEYKNKDGSIPGKWYLYEGGVDYHGRGLIQVTHIGNYNKYWSYHGNHMSNDLISDDIHYAVDSALWYWTKGSAWGDISDFAEKNDFLKVTIAVNGGFNHVVERKNALKLLAGSVSCENVDFGSLSFDEFTFEKSGLVNSRWYKNNPLT
-833 VVYIAESKDDSG
+833 VKRVEKD
-845 NYINAKELINI
+845 INK
-856 THEEFQIS
+856 
-864 AAIVKHEGT
+864 
-873 DDKSPDE
+873 
-880 YIWIA
+880 
-885 HSANNY
+885 
-891 ATKKGKSLYQILMTS
+891 
-906 YSSVPKSEKVP
+906 
-917 LPYSKEDLTSNF
+917 
-929 ARKAVA
+929 
-935 SVYLDPD
+935 
-942 PTNGATLWDGTDFIA
+942 
-957 WGLNSPNGTPQ
+957 
-968 NKFEEYYRITIDSS
+968 
-982 TYQSFLSAQLLKYK
+982 
-996 GGKVKYYG
+996 
-1004 KYYDIPSMVFKE
+1004 
-1016 PKNWASGNFVYDT
+1016 
-1029 GYLRRKMI
+1029 
-1037 LATGTRGRSI
+1037 
-1047 FWRVI
+1047 

>member
-49 ASALSNLAAEQFV
+49 ASALSNLTAEQFV

-117 IFQQQSVPEIISIL
+117 IFQQQTVPEIISIL

-174 VYSHLHEAQKH
+174 VYSYLHEAQKH

-624 AGGSAGSGSAYSG
+624 AGGSAGSGSAYGG

-654 LVQPDVAAS
+654 LVQPDIAAS

-678 TMMPSSA
+678 TIMPSSA

>member
-49 ASALSNLAAEQFV
+49 ASALSNLTAEQFV
-62 DQTAHLTILRDGQ
+62 DQTAHLIILRDGQ

-624 AGGSAGSGSAYSG
+624 AGGSAGSGSAYGG

-654 LVQPDVAAS
+654 LVQPDIAAS

-704 KSDLLKPSDE
+704 KSDLLKSSDE

-755 GDFGSKTK
+755 GDFGGKTK

-805 DGWVYENIDGYIY
+805 DGWVYLLITKDM
-818 SQDGGFLGKTFNPSN
+818 LN
-833 VVYIAESKDDSG
+833 VVCPNSG
-845 NYINAKELINI
+845 NNKELLDSLNKYCPMYEIDTPI
-856 THEEFQIS
+856 R
-864 AAIVKHEGT
+864 
-873 DDKSPDE
+873 
-880 YIWIA
+880 IA
-885 HSANNY
+885 HFLSQIAHESGCFSSLTEGSNY
-891 ATKKGKSLYQILMTS
+891 SHMAAKLKFSKYRSYVDSLKSGST
-906 YSSVPKSEKVP
+906 
-917 LPYSKEDLTSNF
+917 
-929 ARKAVA
+929 
-935 SVYLDPD
+935 
-942 PTNGATLWDGTDFIA
+942 
-957 WGLNSPNGTPQ
+957 
-968 NKFEEYYRITIDSS
+968 NKFIREDNPARCKQPDL
-982 TYQSFLSAQLLKYK
+982 F
-996 GGKVKYYG
+996 
-1004 KYYDIPSMVFKE
+1004 
-1016 PKNWASGNFVYDT
+1016 NFVYSSSNGNGDEKSGD
-1029 GYLRRKMI
+1029 GYKY
-1037 LATGTRGRSI
+1037 RGRGLIQITGKDKYSRFTSVHNSKNPDDTQNFVI
-1047 FWRVI
+1047 NPDLVSENLNYAVESACIYWRHWGALSKKFNANGDINILIDNAPNDVELISQAVNGGSYGHSNGLDDRIDKFNKIKNNLGL

>member
-49 ASALSNLAAEQFV
+49 ASALSNLTAEQFV

-317 HAMNRDWLVVQANH
+317 LAMNRDWLVVQANH

-624 AGGSAGSGSAYSG
+624 AGGSAGSGSAYGG

-654 LVQPDVAAS
+654 LVQPDIAAS
-663 MQSGAARVIDVASLP
+663 MQSGAARVIDVTSLP
-678 TMMPSSA
+678 TIMPSSA

-805 DGWVYENIDGYIY
+805 DGWVYLLITKDM
-818 SQDGGFLGKTFNPSN
+818 LN
-833 VVYIAESKDDSG
+833 VVCPNSG
-845 NYINAKELINI
+845 NNKELLDSLNKYCPMYEIDTPI
-856 THEEFQIS
+856 R
-864 AAIVKHEGT
+864 
-873 DDKSPDE
+873 
-880 YIWIA
+880 IA
-885 HSANNY
+885 HFLSQIAHESGCFSSLTEGSNY
-891 ATKKGKSLYQILMTS
+891 SHMAAKLKFSKYRTYVDSLKSGST
-906 YSSVPKSEKVP
+906 
-917 LPYSKEDLTSNF
+917 
-929 ARKAVA
+929 
-935 SVYLDPD
+935 
-942 PTNGATLWDGTDFIA
+942 
-957 WGLNSPNGTPQ
+957 
-968 NKFEEYYRITIDSS
+968 NKFIREDNPARCKQPDL
-982 TYQSFLSAQLLKYK
+982 F
-996 GGKVKYYG
+996 
-1004 KYYDIPSMVFKE
+1004 
-1016 PKNWASGNFVYDT
+1016 NFVYSSSNGNGDEKSGD
-1029 GYLRRKMI
+1029 GYKY
-1037 LATGTRGRSI
+1037 RGRGLIQITGKDKYSRFTSVHNSKNPDDTQNFVI
-1047 FWRVI
+1047 NPDLVSENLNYAVESACIYWRHWGALSKKFNANGDINILIDNAPNDVELISQAVNGGSYGHSNGLDDRIDKFNKIKNNLGL

>member
-44 YQVDL
+44 YQADL
-49 ASALSNLAAEQFV
+49 ASALSNLTAEQFV

-271 KDDANGKAFSQIR
+271 KDDVNGKAFSQIR

-317 HAMNRDWLVVQANH
+317 LAMNRDWLVVQANH

-624 AGGSAGSGSAYSG
+624 AGGSAGSGSAYGG

-654 LVQPDVAAS
+654 LVQPDIAAS

-778 THPSYSIGAVDGIVG
+778 THPSYSIGPVDGIVG

-805 DGWVYENIDGYIY
+805 DGW
-818 SQDGGFLGKTFNPSN
+818 
-833 VVYIAESKDDSG
+833 ESTCECKLM
-845 NYINAKELINI
+845 INFDFIKELEGVKKHGYVPDVKGSNSGVTIASGLDLGARSKSDLI
-856 THEEFQIS
+856 TLGLPTSLIDKLTPYLGYKKHDAEAILAENPLLIS
-864 AAIVKHEGT
+864 DQELDILVSKVKESETNRIVDLYNRMSKV
-873 DDKSPDE
+873 
-880 YIWIA
+880 
-885 HSANNY
+885 
-891 ATKKGKSLYQILMTS
+891 KKF
-906 YSSVPKSEKVP
+906 EC
-917 LPYSKEDLTSNF
+917 LPWQAQT
-929 ARKAVA
+929 VIA
-935 SVYLDPD
+935 SV
-942 PTNGATLWDGTDFIA
+942 A
-957 WGLNSPNGTPQ
+957 
-968 NKFEEYYRITIDSS
+968 
-982 TYQSFLSAQLLKYK
+982 YQY
-996 GGKVKYYG
+996 
-1004 KYYDIPSMVFKE
+1004 
-1016 PKNWASGNFVYDT
+1016 
-1029 GYLRRKMI
+1029 GYLPSETKDFWKQAIEQNWSAMYGNLMNFGDKYSTRRQKEAKLI
-1037 LATGTRGRSI
+1037 GEI
-1047 FWRVI
+1047 K

>member
-44 YQVDL
+44 YQADL
-49 ASALSNLAAEQFV
+49 ASALSNLTAEQFV

-209 GGEINLPYVVDLQ
+209 GGEINVPYVVDLQ

-339 QEEGGSGATT
+339 QEEGGAGATT

-445 NGDPDQPIITGRTY
+445 NGDPDQPIVTGRTY

-551 SKIALDSSHEVG
+551 SKIVLDSSHEVG

-612 GVHLVGPAINLN
+612 GVHLVGLAINLN
-624 AGGSAGSGSAYSG
+624 AGGSAGSGSAYGG

-654 LVQPDVAAS
+654 LVQPDIAAS

-678 TMMPSSA
+678 TMIPSSA

-805 DGWVYENIDGYIY
+805 DGWVYLLITKDM
-818 SQDGGFLGKTFNPSN
+818 LN
-833 VVYIAESKDDSG
+833 VVCPNSG
-845 NYINAKELINI
+845 NNKELLDSLNKYCPMYEIDTPI
-856 THEEFQIS
+856 R
-864 AAIVKHEGT
+864 
-873 DDKSPDE
+873 
-880 YIWIA
+880 IA
-885 HSANNY
+885 HFLSQIAHESGCFSSLTEGSNY
-891 ATKKGKSLYQILMTS
+891 SHMAAKLKFSKYRTYVDSLKSGST
-906 YSSVPKSEKVP
+906 
-917 LPYSKEDLTSNF
+917 
-929 ARKAVA
+929 
-935 SVYLDPD
+935 
-942 PTNGATLWDGTDFIA
+942 
-957 WGLNSPNGTPQ
+957 
-968 NKFEEYYRITIDSS
+968 NKFIREDNPARCKQPDL
-982 TYQSFLSAQLLKYK
+982 F
-996 GGKVKYYG
+996 
-1004 KYYDIPSMVFKE
+1004 
-1016 PKNWASGNFVYDT
+1016 NFVYSSSNGNGDEKSGD
-1029 GYLRRKMI
+1029 GYKY
-1037 LATGTRGRSI
+1037 RGRGLIQITGKDKYSRFTSVHNSKNPDDTQNFVI
-1047 FWRVI
+1047 NPDLVSENLNYAVESACIYWRHWGALSKKFNANGDINILIDNAPNDVELISQAVNGGSYGHSNGLDDRIDKFNKIKNNLGL

>member
-49 ASALSNLAAEQFV
+49 ASALSNLTAEQFV

-75 VVQQINGIVRQF
+75 VVQQINGIVRQL

-148 AQREFCVQY
+148 AKREFCVQY

-624 AGGSAGSGSAYSG
+624 AGGSAGSGSAYGG

-654 LVQPDVAAS
+654 LVQPDIAAS

-714 LEKLAKRQASAYRQG
+714 LEKLAKRQTSAYRQG

-778 THPSYSIGAVDGIVG
+778 THPSYSIGPVDGIVG

-805 DGWVYENIDGYIY
+805 DGW
-818 SQDGGFLGKTFNPSN
+818 
-833 VVYIAESKDDSG
+833 ESTCECKLM
-845 NYINAKELINI
+845 INFDFIKELEGVKKHGYVPDVKGSNSGVTIASGLDLGARSKSDLI
-856 THEEFQIS
+856 TLGLPTSLIDKLTPYLGYKKHDAEAILAENPLLIS
-864 AAIVKHEGT
+864 DQELDILVSKVKESETNRIVDLYNRMSKV
-873 DDKSPDE
+873 
-880 YIWIA
+880 
-885 HSANNY
+885 
-891 ATKKGKSLYQILMTS
+891 KKF
-906 YSSVPKSEKVP
+906 EC
-917 LPYSKEDLTSNF
+917 LPWQAQT
-929 ARKAVA
+929 VIA
-935 SVYLDPD
+935 SV
-942 PTNGATLWDGTDFIA
+942 A
-957 WGLNSPNGTPQ
+957 
-968 NKFEEYYRITIDSS
+968 
-982 TYQSFLSAQLLKYK
+982 YQY
-996 GGKVKYYG
+996 
-1004 KYYDIPSMVFKE
+1004 
-1016 PKNWASGNFVYDT
+1016 
-1029 GYLRRKMI
+1029 GYLPSETKDFWKQAIEQNWSAMYGNLMDFGDKYSTRRQKEAKLI
-1037 LATGTRGRSI
+1037 GEI
-1047 FWRVI
+1047 K